1 MKDHKRENLNK
12 IILEKKLKWFLVLG
26 SILIVWVGF
35 FRPDI
40 TLAMRIIDNANKYPE
55 GDIKVKAAT
64 EYLILTEHPK
74 TYPWLR
80 SLFWSSRKVVDNPRD
95 FSDYT
100 AIQASYI
107 LGKYKSKRAEEILV
121 DIVTFEYGGD
131 GPPDSVHYAFEG
143 LLMKGDIGY
152 EVIRKI
158 AIGESVKTHWFRNIS
173 IRKLGSSWNQE
184 YFDTLVDIALSD
196 PYYYY
201 RGEALKALV
210 ELNKYRAEGILQHV
224 VENDESD
231 YVIEIAKNL
240 LDN

>member
-12 IILEKKLKWFLVLG
+12 IRLEKKLKWFLVLG
-26 SILIVWVGF
+26 SILIIWVGF

-40 TLAMRIIDNANKYPE
+40 TLAMRIIDNAYKYPE

-80 SLFWSSRKVVDNPRD
+80 SLFRSSRNMVEKPGDP
-95 FSDYT
+95 SDYT

-121 DIVTFEYGGD
+121 DILMFEYGGD

-158 AIGESVKTHWFRNIS
+158 AIGESVKIHWFRNIS
-173 IRKLGSSWNQE
+173 IRKLGKSGNQE

-210 ELNKYRAEGILQHV
+210 ELNKYRAEGILQQVLNHS
-224 VENDESD
+224 NT
-231 YVIEIAKNL
+231 I
-240 LDN
+240 

>member
-1 MKDHKRENLNK
+1 
-12 IILEKKLKWFLVLG
+12 
-26 SILIVWVGF
+26 
-35 FRPDI
+35 
-40 TLAMRIIDNANKYPE
+40 MRIIDNAYKYPE

-80 SLFWSSRKVVDNPRD
+80 SLFRSSRNMVEKPGDP
-95 FSDYT
+95 SDYT

-121 DIVTFEYGGD
+121 DILTFEYGGD
-131 GPPDSVHYAFEG
+131 GPPGSVYFAFEG

-158 AIGESVKTHWFRNIS
+158 AIGESVKTHRFRNIS
-173 IRKLGSSWNQE
+173 IRKLGKSGNQE

-196 PYYYY
+196 PDYYY

-210 ELNKYRAEGILQHV
+210 ELNKYRAEGILQQV

-231 YVIEIAKNL
+231 YVIEIAQNL

>member
-1 MKDHKRENLNK
+1 MKDNKRENLNK

-26 SILIVWVGF
+26 SILIIWVGF
-35 FRPDI
+35 FRPDV
-40 TLAMRIIDNANKYPE
+40 TLAMRIIDNAYKYPE

-80 SLFWSSRKVVDNPRD
+80 SLFRSSRKAPDKPRD

-107 LGKYKSKRAEEILV
+107 LGKYKSKRAEEMLV
-121 DIVTFEYGGD
+121 DMLTFEYGID
-131 GPPDSVHYAFEG
+131 GPPGSVHYAFEG

-173 IRKLGSSWNQE
+173 IGKLGKSGNQE

-201 RGEALKALV
+201 RGKALEALV

-231 YVIEIAKNL
+231 IVIEIAQNL
-240 LDN
+240 LDR